1 MNNPQ
6 NESPFGNPR
15 FIISIIVVFLLLWG
29 WQYYINKTYPQPLPK
44 VTTQAGVAPTT
55 PTTAAP
61 EAASVT
67 NQKNDQAIQAQNA
80 NTAEKTF
87 NYEDDKV
94 TWVLSSHGMGL
105 NSLQLKTYTDKERKP
120 IVFGTNDKVFPTLI
134 DNQIAIFDVTKV
146 SDTQYV
152 GSTTVNGKSF
162 KKTISYNKETMSFE
176 SEIEF
181 DSAPVTLGFTIT
193 EPKHTPTSSS
203 FFMPSFEK
211 QDFLYKD
218 AEKIRTEHISGLKDS
233 ESLNKAAANTP
244 LASIG
249 SQYFTQ
255 SYIDKSDVLPSIAMS
270 VVGKLAKLDINYNL
284 KDSKINKIKSIL
296 YVGPKLPET
305 LGKIDVLL
313 PETMDYGMFGFISK
327 PLLLLMKFMFGI
339 FGNWGLAIIALTIV
353 MRLLMLPFNIVSFKS
368 ARAMQ
373 KIQPQLQQVREKYK
387 NDPMAVN
394 RETMALMK
402 QHNANPLSS
411 CLPML
416 IQIPIFF
423 ALWRTIG
430 SSIEIYQQPFFG
442 WITDLSAHDH
452 FFVLPV
458 LMGVTMYFQQKLTPT
473 TMDPTQAKIL
483 NFMPILF
490 TFFMLS
496 LPSGLTLYNFISALF
511 GVAQQYFLLKDNS
524 NHSTSTSKKQLA

>member
-1 MNNPQ
+1 MNNQ
-6 NESPFGNPR
+6 NESPFANPR
-15 FIISIIVVFLLLWG
+15 FIASIIVVFLLLWG
-29 WQYYINKTYPQPLPK
+29 WQYYINKKYPQPLPK
-44 VTTQAGVAPTT
+44 VTTQAGTAVPTI
-55 PTTAAP
+55 PATTAP
-61 EAASVT
+61 EAASVAS
-67 NQKNDQAIQAQNA
+67 QKNETAIQTQGTNA
-80 NTAEKTF
+80 AEKTYS
-87 NYEDDKV
+87 YEDDKV
-94 TWVLSSHGMGL
+94 KWVLSSHGMGL
-105 NSLQLKTYTDKERKP
+105 NSLELKTYTDIDKKP
-120 IVFGTNDKVFPTLI
+120 IVFGSLDKVFPTII
-134 DNQIAIFDVTKV
+134 DNQIAIFELSKV
-146 SDTQYV
+146 SDVQYV
-152 GSTTVNGKSF
+152 GTATINGKNF
-162 KKTISYNKETMSFE
+162 KKTLNYNKETMSFD
-176 SEIEF
+176 SEVEF
-181 DSAPVTLGFTIT
+181 DSAPISLAFTVSDH
-193 EPKHTPTSSS
+193 KHVPTSSN
-203 FFMPSFEK
+203 FLMPSFEK

-218 AEKIRTEHISGLKDS
+218 AEKVKTEHISGLKDS

-249 SQYFTQ
+249 TQYFTQ
-255 SYIDKSDVLPSIAMS
+255 SYIDKSEVLPSIAMS
-270 VVGKLAKLDINYNL
+270 VAGKVAKLDINYNL
-284 KDSKINKIKSIL
+284 KDSKINKIKSII
-296 YVGPKLPET
+296 YVGPKLPEN
-305 LGKIDVLL
+305 LGRIDVLL
-313 PETMDYGMFGFISK
+313 PETMDYGMFGFIAK

-353 MRLLMLPFNIVSFKS
+353 MRFLMLPFNIVSFKS

-373 KIQPQLQQVREKYK
+373 KIQPELQKVREKYK

-423 ALWRTIG
+423 ALWKTIG

-458 LMGVTMYFQQKLTPT
+458 LMGITMYYQQKLTPT

-524 NHSTSTSKKQLA
+524 NHATSKK